1 MKSKSSTTTMS
12 EKAKKMSEKAKNDIP
27 LVRPANGWNYQ
38 YVTMSPGEMLAREF
52 LEPLGLSQNQLAM
65 NIHVPATRIGE
76 IVRGKRA
83 ITPDT
88 ALRLARFF
96 GNSPEFWLN
105 LQLLHDLTKAKLA
118 LSKTIEAEVR
128 VHRSTAA

>member
-1 MKSKSSTTTMS
+1 MTSKSLTTTTN
-12 EKAKKMSEKAKNDIP
+12 AKRKSDIP
-27 LVRPANGWNYQ
+27 LVRPDGGWNFR
-38 YVTMSPGEMLAREF
+38 YVTTSPGEMLQKEF

-65 NIHVPATRIGE
+65 DMRVPATRIGD

-105 LQLLHDLTKAKLA
+105 LQQLHDLSKARLA
-118 LSKTIEAEVR
+118 MSKTIEAEVR
-128 VHRSTAA
+128 VHRSAAA

>member
-1 MKSKSSTTTMS
+1 MKSKSLTTTMS
-12 EKAKKMSEKAKNDIP
+12 EKANKDIP
-27 LVRPANGWNYQ
+27 LVRPATGWDYQ
-38 YVTMSPGEMLAREF
+38 YVTTSPGEMLAQEF

-65 NIHVPATRIGE
+65 NIRVPATRIGE

-96 GNSPEFWLN
+96 GNSPEFWLG
-105 LQLLHDLTKAKLA
+105 LQQLHDLTKAKLA
-118 LSKTIEAEVR
+118 LRKTIEEEVR
-128 VHRSTAA
+128 VYQSAAA

>member
-1 MKSKSSTTTMS
+1 
-12 EKAKKMSEKAKNDIP
+12 MSEKAKNKIP

-38 YVTMSPGEMLAREF
+38 YVTTSPGEILAQEF

-83 ITPDT
+83 VTPDT

-105 LQLLHDLTKAKLA
+105 LQQLHDLTKAKLA

-128 VHRSTAA
+128 VHRSAAA

>member
-1 MKSKSSTTTMS
+1 MKLKSSTTTAN
-12 EKAKKMSEKAKNDIP
+12 EKGDSVP
-27 LVRPANGWNYQ
+27 LVRPARGWNYQ
-38 YVTMSPGEMLAREF
+38 YVTTSPGEMLLEEF
-52 LEPLGLSQNQLAM
+52 LKPLGLSQHQLAM
-65 NIHVPATRIGE
+65 NIRVPSTRIGE

-96 GNSPEFWLN
+96 DNSPEFWLN
-105 LQLLHDLTKAKLA
+105 LQQMHDLIKAKLA

-128 VHRSTAA
+128 VYQAAA